1 MNQLLNNEESK
12 NTILI
17 IDEDS
22 TLYLQLESILVY
34 DWEVISEKSGAE
46 GLSRALSAKPDLIF
60 LNALLPSK
68 KGLETLVALKD
79 SPELNKIPVIIVAND
94 TDEALEEESF
104 TLGATD
110 FISMPFRSAMIKA
123 RVKNQLQILNQIK
136 TIEQLG
142 LTDNLTN
149 LYNRRGFND
158 KYIPEWKR
166 CLREKS
172 PVSFLMLDVDKF
184 TNYNDTYGHPQG
196 DLLLKILADIFD
208 KAARRPTDFV
218 ARRRGNEFGILLPN
232 TELEPA
238 LKIAEKIRDSVD
250 RLRLLTDDGET
261 ETKITIS
268 IGLACMVPS
277 SELNPDILIS
287 DAEKYLSKAKAS
299 GRNRVCS
306 EKN

>member
-1 MNQLLNNEESK
+1 MNIENDK
-12 NTILI
+12 NIILI

-22 TLYLQLESILVY
+22 TVYLQLESILVY
-34 DWEVISEKSGAE
+34 DWDVISEKSRE
-46 GLSRALSAKPDLIF
+46 DGLSRALTDKPDLIF

-68 KGLETLVALKD
+68 KGLETLCALKD
-79 SPELNKIPVIIVAND
+79 SPELNKIPVIIVSND
-94 TDEALEEESF
+94 TDEAVEEESF
-104 TLGATD
+104 TLGAAD

-136 TIEQLG
+136 TIESLG
-142 LTDNLTN
+142 STDHLTN

-166 CLREKS
+166 CIREKA

-184 TNYNDTYGHPQG
+184 TDYNDTYGHPQG
-196 DLLLKILADIFD
+196 DLLLKILADMFD

-218 ARRRGNEFGILLPN
+218 SRRRGNEFGILLPN
-232 TELEPA
+232 TDLEPA
-238 LKIAEKIRDSVD
+238 LKIAENIRDSVD

-261 ETKITIS
+261 ETKTTLS
-268 IGLACMVPS
+268 IGVSCMVPS
-277 SELNPDILIS
+277 TEINPDILIS

>member
-1 MNQLLNNEESK
+1 MIYEESK

-22 TLYLQLESILVY
+22 TVYLQLESILVY
-34 DWEVISEKSGAE
+34 DWEVSSEKSAKD
-46 GLSRALSAKPDLIF
+46 GLSRALSLKPDLIF

-68 KGLETLVALKD
+68 KGLETLCTLKD
-79 SPELNKIPVIIVAND
+79 SPELNKIPVIIVASD

-104 TLGATD
+104 TLGAAD
-110 FISMPFRSAMIKA
+110 FLSMPFRSAMIKA

-142 LTDNLTN
+142 MTDKLTN

-158 KYIPEWKR
+158 KYTSEWKR
-166 CLREKS
+166 CIREKA

-184 TNYNDTYGHPQG
+184 TDYNDTYGHPQG
-196 DLLLKILADIFD
+196 DLLLKILADMFE
-208 KAARRPTDFV
+208 KAARRPTDF
-218 ARRRGNEFGILLPN
+218 ASRRRGNEFGILLPN
-232 TELEPA
+232 TDLEPA
-238 LKIAEKIRDSVD
+238 IKIAERIRDSVD

-261 ETKITIS
+261 ETKTTLS
-268 IGLACMVPS
+268 IGVACMVPS
-277 SELNPDILIS
+277 TDANPDALIS
-287 DAEKYLSKAKAS
+287 NAEKYLSKAKAS